1 MATTLE
7 LALVALVVAA
17 LFGAYRVIR
26 AVKPFVVNA
35 VVGLV
40 VILVAQALG
49 AEVAVTPLAL
59 LVVAIAGFP
68 GAVLVILLAYVGVA
82 FAPGLAALPVV
93 ASVL

>member
-7 LALVALVVAA
+7 LALVALVLAA

-40 VILVAQALG
+40 VILLAQALG

-82 FAPGLAALPVV
+82 FAPGLAALPL
-93 ASVL
+93 AAGVL

>member
-1 MATTLE
+1 MAATLE
-7 LALVALVVAA
+7 FVVVALVLAA

-35 VVGLV
+35 VVGLL

-68 GAVLVILLAYVGVA
+68 GALLVILLAYAGVA
-82 FAPGLAALPVV
+82 FVPALAQLPLVV
-93 ASVL
+93 AV

>member
-7 LALVALVVAA
+7 LALVALVLAA

-40 VILVAQALG
+40 VILLAQALG

-82 FAPGLAALPVV
+82 FAPGLAALPLVV
-93 ASVL
+93 GVL